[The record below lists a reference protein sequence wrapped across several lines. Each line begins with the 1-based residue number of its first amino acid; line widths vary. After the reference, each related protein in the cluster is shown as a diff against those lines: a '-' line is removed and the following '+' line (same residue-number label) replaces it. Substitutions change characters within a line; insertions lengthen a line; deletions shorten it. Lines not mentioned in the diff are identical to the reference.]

1 MDHDRLRHP
10 LAALVV
16 LGVHGLA
23 LILAGRLLQGP
34 STGAR
39 APRSVIQLVLVKS
52 EPPAAPQALPAP
64 APAVAEPEP
73 KPEPLALPLEPPPVR
88 DRPPATQAAPPA
100 PTAAEWAF
108 AAGYALK
115 NSKGYR
121 HSWGRQVRS
130 MMGTAVEGP
139 DQGLVRFRV
148 EIAPD
153 GRLTQLETLWS
164 TSAVAERLARQVI
177 AAMPPLPPTPTGQ
190 PLIFER
196 TISFSPFATDDAPVY
211 RNDCRPDP
219 PVFRNPFA
227 WDGRAPLVRAEQLVA
242 APLDPQALAEC
253 LRQLPTD
260 SLEAESANDQRHIER
275 GRSSRLGR

>member
-1 MDHDRLRHP
+1 MDPDRLRHS

-16 LGVHGLA
+16 LCVHGLA
-23 LILAGRLLQGP
+23 LVLAGGLLQRA
-34 STGAR
+34 SKGAR
-39 APRSVIQLVLVKS
+39 APQSVIQLVLVPP
-52 EPPAAPQALPAP
+52 EPPAAPAAP
-64 APAVAEPEP
+64 EVLLAPTLPEP
-73 KPEPLALPLEPPPVR
+73 SIEARALPLEPPPVL

-130 MMGTAVEGP
+130 LMGTAVEGP

-153 GRLTQLETLWS
+153 GRLIQLETLWS
-164 TSAVAERLARQVI
+164 TSPLAERLARQAI
-177 AAMPPLPPTPTGQ
+177 EAMPPLPPTPTGQ

-227 WDGRAPLVRAEQLVA
+227 WDGRAPQVRAEQKVD